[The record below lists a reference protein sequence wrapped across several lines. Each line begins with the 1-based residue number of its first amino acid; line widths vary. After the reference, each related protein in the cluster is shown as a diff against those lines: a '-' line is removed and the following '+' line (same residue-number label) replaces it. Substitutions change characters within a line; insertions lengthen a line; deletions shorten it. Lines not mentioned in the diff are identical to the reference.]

1 MTRRRHQ
8 ACEFEIPALAL
19 LRGCAGPPA
28 TLRQDRV
35 GSGLGAGRGP
45 PCRPA
50 VSPVQ
55 LPTDTHRHPGGGGGG
70 GEKNTWFQMLGR
82 PGGNLGLRDSNT
94 SPGSAPLTDAAFEL
108 VPSYPTL
115 KAIQIITHKLILR
128 LH

>member
-28 TLRQDRV
+28 ALRQDRV
-35 GSGLGAGRGP
+35 ESGLGAGRGP

-50 VSPVQ
+50 VSPAQ
-55 LPTDTHRHPGGGGGG
+55 LPTHSPPPRGRGV